1 MESLAP
7 FERRTRSATTH
18 GSSSYLARETDSILS
33 TLPHYDLLS
42 FLAIT
47 ERLSK
52 LRLYAFAPSYQP
64 NDRLTIRTG
73 ASGIVHDQTLSS
85 ERGIIFKRY
94 RTTPQSSRRDVF
106 KAIIS
111 EIMVLK
117 HPVLAKHPNIVDLDG
132 ITWDVEVERGQP
144 PQITPVLVLKRAE
157 HGNLAEFFRTS
168 HGRNLSLEQ
177 RLRLCIDV
185 ALALDA
191 MHTYG
196 NVIISKLCQE
206 STALKPH

>member
-1 MESLAP
+1 MANPVP
-7 FERRTRSATTH
+7 FECQTRSATTH
-18 GSSSYLARETDSILS
+18 GSSSYPAQETDNILS

-47 ERLSK
+47 ERLSN
-52 LRLYAFAPSYQP
+52 LRLYAFTPSYQP
-64 NDRLTIRTG
+64 SGRLTIRTG
-73 ASGIVHDQTLSS
+73 ASGIVHDQALSS

-111 EIMVLK
+111 EVMVLK

-144 PQITPVLVLKRAE
+144 PQITPVLILKRAE
-157 HGNLAEFFRTS
+157 HGNLADFFRTS
-168 HGRNLSLEQ
+168 QGRNLSLEQ

-196 NVIISKLCQE
+196 NVITSKLCQK
-206 STALKPH
+206 STALKSL